1 MKHFFDFCF
10 GVILL
15 IVLSTPMLIIALTI
29 RITSKGPVIFWSDR
43 VGLSGKIFSMPKF
56 RTMFVNTE
64 VLATDKLNNP
74 NESITSIG
82 RFLRKYSL
90 DELPQL
96 FLIIKGSMSFVGP
109 RPALFNQT
117 ELIELRKNGGLD
129 QVLPGL
135 TGWAQVN
142 GRDKISNAEKVALD
156 LEYMFYKSFWFDIKI
171 LLITFV
177 MVLKSADVS
186 H

>member
-1 MKHFFDFCF
+1 MKYFFDLFF
-10 GVILL
+10 SILL
-15 IVLSTPMLIIALTI
+15 LLILSIPMIIIAI
-29 RITSKGPVIFWSDR
+29 MVFFSSKGPLIFWSER
-43 VGLSGKIFSMPKF
+43 VGINGIIFRMPKF
-56 RTMFVNTE
+56 RSMYVNTE
-64 VLATDKLNNP
+64 IVSSDKLSNP
-74 NESITSIG
+74 NECITFVG
-82 RFLRKYSL
+82 KFLRKYSL

-129 QVLPGL
+129 QILPGL

-156 LEYMFYKSFWFDIKI
+156 IEYMRYKSFWFDIKI
-171 LLITFV
+171 LLITF
-177 MVLKSADVS
+177 LKFFKSSDVT

>member
-1 MKHFFDFCF
+1 MKYFFDLFF
-10 GVILL
+10 SILL
-15 IVLSTPMLIIALTI
+15 LLILSIPMIIIAI
-29 RITSKGPVIFWSDR
+29 MVFFSSKGPLIFWSER
-43 VGLSGKIFSMPKF
+43 VGINGIIFRMPKF
-56 RTMFVNTE
+56 RSMKTSAPVI
-64 VLATDKLNNP
+64 ATHLISELDQHLSP
-74 NESITSIG
+74 IG
-82 RFLRKYSL
+82 SFLRKSSL

-109 RPALFNQT
+109 RPALFNQI

-129 QVLPGL
+129 QILPGL

-156 LEYMFYKSFWFDIKI
+156 IEYMRYKSFWFDIKI
-171 LLITFV
+171 LLITF
-177 MVLKSADVS
+177 LKFFKSSDVT